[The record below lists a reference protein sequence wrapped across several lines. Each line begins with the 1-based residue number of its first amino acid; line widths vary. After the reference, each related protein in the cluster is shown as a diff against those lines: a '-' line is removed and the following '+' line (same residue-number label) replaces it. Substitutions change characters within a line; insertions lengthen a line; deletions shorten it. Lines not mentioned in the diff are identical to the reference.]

1 MSIATDE
8 AFRRWPEIDASA
20 GGVILQSYAER
31 YAARRSGFV
40 EGAEWQSQRE
50 PTYAEI
56 NAAAKALCERW
67 HPGEWDTGFE
77 TADDDC
83 RRDAEAMLLAAR
95 KAVTE

>member
-8 AFRRWPEIDASA
+8 AFRRWPEIDTSA
-20 GGVILQSYAER
+20 GGVISQSYAER
-31 YAARRSGFV
+31 YAMRRSGFV
-40 EGAEWQSQRE
+40 EGAAWQSQRDL
-50 PTYAEI
+50 TYAEI

-77 TADDDC
+77 TADDDY